1 MPLMVFALIRL
12 KKRVLKIEQDRKR
25 MERERERER
34 ENERENMAIMCYLST
49 AMIRIIQLLQN
60 PW

>member
-1 MPLMVFALIRL
+1 
-12 KKRVLKIEQDRKR
+12 
-25 MERERERER
+25 MEREKECVCV
-34 ENERENMAIMCYLST
+34 RENMAIMCYLST

>member
-25 MERERERER
+25 MERECVREREERERER
-34 ENERENMAIMCYLST
+34 ERQT
-49 AMIRIIQLLQN
+49 DRIWQSCVT
-60 PW
+60 